1 MRRGEGVQ
9 RVYGI
14 GRGVLRSS
22 RGFTLIELVVVLA
35 ILGLLIALALPNYS
49 GARATAAKDEARV
62 IGQEWRTLEWGCQV
76 GKTTQSVS
84 QCNNDAAIGFSEGNV
99 TNWDFATT
107 TAAYGISGTTQ
118 IVRCAQ
124 GTSAL
129 TTGENAVYQIFLTV
143 TGTGAGTAFDQF
155 VTATSSC
162 P

>member
-1 MRRGEGVQ
+1 
-9 RVYGI
+9 VYAI
-14 GRGVLRSS
+14 GSKVLKNN

-62 IGQEWRTLEWGCQV
+62 IGQEWRTLAWGCQI
-76 GKTTQSVS
+76 GKTTQSVN
-84 QCNNDAAIGFSEGNV
+84 QCNSDAAVGFTETNV
-99 TNWDFATT
+99 TNWDFTTT
-107 TAAYGISGTTQ
+107 TAAYGVSGTTQ

-124 GTSAL
+124 GITAL
-129 TTGENAVYQIFLTV
+129 TTGNDAVYQIFLTV

-155 VTATSSC
+155 VTATDTC